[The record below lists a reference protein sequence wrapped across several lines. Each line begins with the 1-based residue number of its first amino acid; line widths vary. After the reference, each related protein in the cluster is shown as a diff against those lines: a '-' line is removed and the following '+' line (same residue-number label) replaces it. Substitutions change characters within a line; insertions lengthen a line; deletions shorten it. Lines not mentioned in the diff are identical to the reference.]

1 MKRDSDQQ
9 LPDGTLRFLPT
20 RLNRQ
25 PVIVLG
31 LTADEM
37 WITVAASAV
46 LGIAIGIAAAVF
58 FESIALGPTMMM
70 LCIALGLFIG
80 GKLLRRHKRGKPETW
95 LYRHLQW
102 SIAKRFPLLTAWT
115 GGSDIVVRSGLWS
128 TRRSRH
134 P

>member
-1 MKRDSDQQ
+1 MKDPDQY
-9 LPDGTLRFLPT
+9 LADGTLRFLPT

-37 WITVAASAV
+37 WVTVAFSGL
-46 LGIAIGIAAAVF
+46 LGICLGFAAA
-58 FESIALGPTMMM
+58 
-70 LCIALGLFIG
+70 GLFVG

-102 SIAKRFPLLTAWT
+102 SIATRWPLLTAWT
-115 GGSDIVVRSGLWS
+115 GGADLVTHSDRWS
-128 TRRSRH
+128 TRRSER

>member
-1 MKRDSDQQ
+1 MKRDLDQK

-37 WITVAASAV
+37 WITVATSAV
-46 LGIAIGIAAAVF
+46 LGIVIGVAAAVLL
-58 FESIALGPTMMM
+58 ESIALAPTMIM

-102 SIAKRFPLLTAWT
+102 CIAMRLPLLTAWT
-115 GGSDIVVRSGLWS
+115 GGTGLVTRSGRWS
-128 TRRSRH
+128 TRRDLSS
-134 P
+134 

>member
-1 MKRDSDQQ
+1 MKLDANQT

-37 WITVAASAV
+37 WVTVAFAGFV
-46 LGIAIGIAAAVF
+46 GLGLGVAAACF
-58 FESIALGPTMMM
+58 FQSIALAPTAMM
-70 LCIALGLFIG
+70 LCITLGLFVG
-80 GKLLRRHKRGKPETW
+80 GKLLRRQKRGKPETW
-95 LYRHLQW
+95 LYRHFQW
-102 SIAKRFPLLTAWT
+102 CIARRWPLLTTWT
-115 GGSDIVVRSGLWS
+115 GGADLVIRSGRWS
-128 TRRSRH
+128 SRRTLR

>member
-1 MKRDSDQQ
+1 MTRNSDHL
-9 LPDGTLRFLPT
+9 LPDGTLLFLPS

-37 WITVAASAV
+37 WVTVVAGAVIGAGLGVGIAV
-46 LGIAIGIAAAVF
+46 LF
-58 FESIALGPTMMM
+58 KSLALAPTTLV
-70 LCIALGLFIG
+70 LCTALGLLVG

-95 LYRHLQW
+95 LYRYLQYTLVTRW
-102 SIAKRFPLLTAWT
+102 PVLTAWV
-115 GGSDIVVRSGLWS
+115 GGADLVRRSGRWS
-128 TRRSRH
+128 TRRSRR

>member
-1 MKRDSDQQ
+1 MKQDQDLH

-37 WITVAASAV
+37 WITVACAGLAGFG
-46 LGIAIGIAAAVF
+46 LGAAAAVLF
-58 FESIALGPTMMM
+58 QSIALAPTMMM
-70 LCIALGLFIG
+70 LCIGLGLFIG

-95 LYRHLQW
+95 LYRQMQW
-102 SIAKRFPLLTAWT
+102 SIAIRWPLLTAWT
-115 GGSDIVVRSGLWS
+115 GGDDLVTRSGRWS
-128 TRRSRH
+128 TRRSSRS
-134 P
+134 

>member
-1 MKRDSDQQ
+1 MKQDPDLH

-37 WITVAASAV
+37 WITVACAGLTGFG
-46 LGIAIGIAAAVF
+46 LGVAAAVLF
-58 FESIALGPTMMM
+58 QSIALAPTMMM
-70 LCIALGLFIG
+70 LCIGLGLFIG
-80 GKLLRRHKRGKPETW
+80 GKLLRHHKRGKPETW
-95 LYRHLQW
+95 LYW
-102 SIAKRFPLLTAWT
+102 SIAKQWPLLTAWT
-115 GGSDIVVRSGLWS
+115 GGADLVTRSGRWS
-128 TRRSRH
+128 TRRNRR

>member
-1 MKRDSDQQ
+1 MKQDPDLH

-37 WITVAASAV
+37 WITVACAGLAGFG
-46 LGIAIGIAAAVF
+46 LGIAAAVLF
-58 FESIALGPTMMM
+58 QSIALAPTMMM
-70 LCIALGLFIG
+70 LCIGLGLFIG

-95 LYRHLQW
+95 LYRQMQW
-102 SIAKRFPLLTAWT
+102 SIAKRWPLLTAWT
-115 GGSDIVVRSGLWS
+115 GGADLVTRSGRWS
-128 TRRSRH
+128 TRRSRR

>member
-1 MKRDSDQQ
+1 MKQDQDLH

-37 WITVAASAV
+37 WITVACTGLAGFG
-46 LGIAIGIAAAVF
+46 LGAAAAVLF
-58 FESIALGPTMMM
+58 QSIALAPTMMM
-70 LCIALGLFIG
+70 LCICLGLFIG

-95 LYRHLQW
+95 LYRQMQW
-102 SIAKRFPLLTAWT
+102 SIAIRWPLLTAWT
-115 GGSDIVVRSGLWS
+115 GGDDLVTRSGRWS
-128 TRRSRH
+128 TRRSSRS
-134 P
+134 

>member
-1 MKRDSDQQ
+1 MKHDSDLL
-9 LPDGTLRFLPT
+9 LPDGTLRFLPS

-37 WITVAASAV
+37 WVTVACGGLAGFGLGISAAV
-46 LGIAIGIAAAVF
+46 LF
-58 FESIALGPTMMM
+58 QSIALAPTMMM
-70 LCIALGLFIG
+70 LCIGLGLFIG

-95 LYRHLQW
+95 LYRQLQW
-102 SIAKRFPLLTAWT
+102 IIVTRWPLLTAWT
-115 GGSDIVVRSGLWS
+115 GGADLVTRSGRWS

-134 P
+134 L

>member
-1 MKRDSDQQ
+1 MTQDTDHL
-9 LPDGTLRFLPT
+9 LPDGTLRFLPS

-37 WITVAASAV
+37 WICVAVSAV
-46 LGIAIGIAAAVF
+46 IGVGLGVGIAMLF
-58 FESIALGPTMMM
+58 QSLALAPTT
-70 LCIALGLFIG
+70 LVVCTALGLLVG

-95 LYRHLQW
+95 LYRHLQCALATRW
-102 SIAKRFPLLTAWT
+102 PVLTAWV
-115 GGSDIVVRSGLWS
+115 GGADLVRRSGRWS
-128 TRRSRH
+128 TRRSRR

>member
-1 MKRDSDQQ
+1 MKDPDQY

-25 PVIVLG
+25 PIIVLG

-37 WITVAASAV
+37 WVTVAFSGLTGIG
-46 LGIAIGIAAAVF
+46 LGIAVAVLF
-58 FESIALGPTMMM
+58 QSIALAPTIMM
-70 LCIALGLFIG
+70 LCIALGLFVG

-102 SIAKRFPLLTAWT
+102 SIATRWPLLTAWT
-115 GGSDIVVRSGLWS
+115 GGADLVTRSGRWS
-128 TRRSRH
+128 TRRSDG

>member
-1 MKRDSDQQ
+1 MKRDLDQQ

-37 WITVAASAV
+37 WITVALSAA
-46 LGIAIGIAAAVF
+46 LGIAIGVAAAVL

-80 GKLLRRHKRGKPETW
+80 GQLLRRHKRGKPETW
-95 LYRHLQW
+95 LYRHLEW

-115 GGSDIVVRSGLWS
+115 GGADIVVRSGFWS

-134 P
+134 R

>member
-1 MKRDSDQQ
+1 MIRDLNQQ

-46 LGIAIGIAAAVF
+46 LGIAIGVAAALL

-70 LCIALGLFIG
+70 LCIALGLLIG

-95 LYRHLQW
+95 LYRHLQC

-115 GGSDIVVRSGLWS
+115 GGADIVVRSGLWS

>member
-1 MKRDSDQQ
+1 MTQDSDHT
-9 LPDGTLRFLPT
+9 LPDGTLRFLPS

-37 WITVAASAV
+37 WITVVLGAV
-46 LGIAIGIAAAVF
+46 IGAGLGLGIAILFQSV
-58 FESIALGPTMMM
+58 ALAPTT
-70 LCIALGLFIG
+70 LVKCTALGLIVG

-95 LYRHLQW
+95 LYRYLQY
-102 SIAKRFPLLTAWT
+102 SIATRWQLLTAWV
-115 GGSDIVVRSGLWS
+115 GGADLVRRSGRWS
-128 TRRSRH
+128 TRRSLR

>member
-46 LGIAIGIAAAVF
+46 LGIAIGIAAAVL

-102 SIAKRFPLLTAWT
+102 SIAKRFQLLTAWT
-115 GGSDIVVRSGLWS
+115 GGADIVVRSGLWS

-134 P
+134 S

>member
-1 MKRDSDQQ
+1 MKRDLDQQ

-25 PVIVLG
+25 PMIVLG

-46 LGIAIGIAAAVF
+46 LGIAIGVAAAVF

-115 GGSDIVVRSGLWS
+115 GGSDIVVRSGFWS